1 MDKERDK
8 ADKENGGPATFRSI
22 VRGDII
28 VRPFPSLQ
36 TAVVFHIHLG
46 VGALPTAKLLGNF
59 ISDKLLCKI

>member
-1 MDKERDK
+1 MAKERDK

-46 VGALPTAKLLGNF
+46 VGALPTAKLL
-59 ISDKLLCKI
+59 